1 MPILLEGKP
10 IAEEIKTRLKTEIA
24 QMQDRP
30 RLAIVIV
37 GDNAISAKFVALKEK
52 FAREIGAETRRYEF
66 PADITTNELRL
77 RMRDLV
83 HEARN
88 DGVIVQ
94 LPLPESIDTQG
105 ILNAVVPEKDV
116 DMLSARAVG
125 DFQVGKSKILPPVV
139 GAIKSLFE
147 KHRIEMRGPDG
158 HNKRVV
164 VIGYGRLVGQ
174 PVSVWAKR
182 EGAITTVIAD
192 PSQFDA
198 DIIKNA
204 DILIS
209 GAGVPNLIRG
219 EHIKK
224 GAVVVDAGSSEK
236 DGEVQGDVDFESVSE
251 KATFITPRVGGVGP
265 LTVAFVFENLLTLA
279 RK

>member
-1 MPILLEGKP
+1 MILLEGKP
-10 IAEEIKTRLKTEIA
+10 IAEEIKARLKTEIA
-24 QMQDRP
+24 QMQDKP
-30 RLAIVIV
+30 RLAIVMV
-37 GDNAISAKFVALKEK
+37 GENAVSEKFVSLKEK

-66 PADITTNELRL
+66 PADITTNQLRE

-116 DMLSARAVG
+116 DVLSARAVG
-125 DFQVGKSKILPPVV
+125 DFQVGKYKTLPPVA
-139 GAIKSLFE
+139 GAIKALFE
-147 KHRIEMRGPDG
+147 KYGIEIHG
-158 HNKRVV
+158 KRVV
-164 VIGYGRLVGQ
+164 VVGYGRLVGQ

-198 DIIKNA
+198 EIIKNA
-204 DILIS
+204 DIVIS

-219 EHIKK
+219 EHIKE
-224 GAVVVDAGSSEK
+224 GAIVVDAAT
-236 DGEVQGDVDFESVSE
+236 DINFESVSE
-251 KATFITPRVGGVGP
+251 KASHITPRVGGVGP
-265 LTVAFVFENLLTLA
+265 LTVAFVFENLVALA
-279 RK
+279 KSRK